1 MGRWS
6 AGVPHLGEVAIQV
19 PFQREDCVI
28 AEQNIS
34 SREDTDEGSRIHQV
48 EHLLVSP
55 ADLPTPEACTADPR
69 TSSPESGAGCTAW
82 LSRL

>member
-1 MGRWS
+1 LVAATILAHLSG
-6 AGVPHLGEVAIQV
+6 GVAPD
-19 PFQREDCVI
+19 R
-28 AEQNIS
+28 S
-34 SREDTDEGSRIHQV
+34 SREDTHEGSRIHQV

-55 ADLPTPEACTADPR
+55 ADLPTPEAGTVDPR